1 METLNIATEKN
12 QVKNQSNKGFK
23 MIIENKDINLL
34 NEAKKTTK
42 EIQTVNNSLAKNAKK
57 AQQIEIKEAKEKR
70 NINASKV
77 LNKWLDDTQSKT
89 ALEKYVKNNPTFVN
103 ELLIDVNKI
112 YNSKITINQVNKQ
125 LFKFG
130 HVHELN
136 KVDFDGNIIEDKIV
150 FSMKFFAT
158 ASNSL
163 LNRFAKYGNDIDK
176 FKKDSAKA
184 TEIHLQNK
192 FETFVKNS
200 GKFLGNQKII
210 DDLINTIIKKSPNA
224 TKQQIVNKINELK
237 KETLKNE

>member
-1 METLNIATEKN
+1 MKTLNTTEKK
-12 QVKNQSNKGFK
+12 QATKVSNDTFK
-23 MIIENKDINLL
+23 LIVEAKEVNLL
-34 NEAKKTTK
+34 NDTKKTTK
-42 EIQTVNNSLAKNAKK
+42 EIQAVNNSIAKNAKK

-89 ALEKYVKNNPTFVN
+89 ALEKYVKNNPTYFS

-112 YNSKITINQVNKQ
+112 NKSNVAVNQVNKQ
-125 LFKFG
+125 LFKYG
-130 HVHELN
+130 HKHELN
-136 KVDFDGNIIEDKIV
+136 KIDFDGNIIEDKIV

-163 LNRFAKYGNDIDK
+163 LTRFAKYGSNMDA
-176 FKKDSAKA
+176 FKKDSDKA
-184 TEIHLQNK
+184 TELHLQNK

-200 GKFLGNQKII
+200 GKFLGSQKIV
-210 DDLINTIIKKSPNA
+210 DDLINTIIKKSPKA

>member
-1 METLNIATEKN
+1 MENSTLVKKEATKVS
-12 QVKNQSNKGFK
+12 QDTFK
-23 MIIENKDINLL
+23 LIVEAKEINLL
-34 NEAKKTTK
+34 SDVKKTTK
-42 EIQTVNNSLAKNAKK
+42 ELQTVSNSLAKNAKK

-70 NINASKV
+70 LVNASKI
-77 LNKWLDDTQSKT
+77 LIKWLDDTQSKT
-89 ALEKYVKNNPTFVN
+89 ALEKYVKNNPAFVN

-112 YNSKITINQVNKQ
+112 YNSNVTINQVNKQ

-150 FSMKFFAT
+150 FNMKFFVT
-158 ASNSL
+158 TSNSL
-163 LNRFAKYGNDIDK
+163 LNRFAKYGNDMDK
-176 FKKDSAKA
+176 FSKDSAKA
-184 TEIHLQNK
+184 TEVHLQNK

-200 GKFLGNQKII
+200 GKILGSQKIV

>member
-1 METLNIATEKN
+1 MKTLNIATEKN
-12 QVKNQSNKGFK
+12 QVKNQANKGFK

-34 NEAKKTTK
+34 NDAKKTTK
-42 EIQTVNNSLAKNAKK
+42 EIQAVNNSIAKK

-89 ALEKYVKNNPTFVN
+89 ALEKYVKNNPTFFN

-112 YNSKITINQVNKQ
+112 YNSNVTINQVNKQ
-125 LFKFG
+125 LFKYG

-136 KVDFDGNIIEDKIV
+136 KIDFDGNIIEDKIV

-163 LNRFAKYGNDIDK
+163 LSRFAKYGSDMDK

-184 TEIHLQNK
+184 TELHLQNK
-192 FETFVKNS
+192 FDTFVKNS
-200 GKFLGNQKII
+200 GKFLGSQKIV
-210 DDLINTIIKKSPNA
+210 DNLINTIIKKSPKA
-224 TKQQIVNKINELK
+224 TNQQIVNKINELK

>member
-1 METLNIATEKN
+1 METT
-12 QVKNQSNKGFK
+12 VKKEVTKVSNDTFK
-23 MIIENKDINLL
+23 LIVEAKEVNLL
-34 NEAKKTTK
+34 NDAKKTTK
-42 EIQTVNNSLAKNAKK
+42 EIQAVNNSIAKNAKK

-70 NINASKV
+70 LVNASKI
-77 LNKWLDDTQSKT
+77 LIKWLDDTQSKT
-89 ALEKYVKNNPTFVN
+89 ALEKYVKNNPAFVN

-112 YNSKITINQVNKQ
+112 YNSNVTINQVNKQ

-150 FSMKFFAT
+150 FNMKFFVT
-158 ASNSL
+158 TSNSL
-163 LNRFAKYGNDIDK
+163 LNRFAKYGNDMDK
-176 FKKDSAKA
+176 FAKDSAKA
-184 TEIHLQNK
+184 TELHLQNK